1 MKAAVQYEVGKPLV
15 VDDVTLED
23 PQQNEIK
30 VKIVASGVCAS
41 DWHFIKGDMPVP
53 VPVVMGHEGAGI
65 VEKVGPGVTSVAP
78 GDHVLMMVA
87 FSCGK
92 CRYCVEGRPTRC
104 VENLPI
110 QMMASLPGGATRLR
124 KNGKPVNH
132 IFGLAAFAE
141 YAVVHE
147 RSVVKIRKDAPL
159 DKVCLMGCGIT
170 TGMGAAINTTK
181 MKAGETVVVYGCGG
195 VGLSAIMGA
204 KLAGAGKLIAVSR
217 SDRKL
222 AAAKQFGA
230 DYVIKSGVEDPV
242 AKVKELTGGM
252 GADYAIEA
260 VGKGEVMM
268 QAFGSIHAG
277 GKCVIAGMAPLT
289 EILTIMP
296 FEFLLGKTIVGT
308 VQGDIVAPIE
318 IPRYVDMYMDG
329 KLPLDKMITNVYKLS
344 QINEAFAALDK
355 SEVIRSVINI
365 S

>member
-1 MKAAVQYEVGKPLV
+1 MKAAVQYETGKPMV

-23 PQQNEIK
+23 PQQNEVR
-30 VKIVASGVCAS
+30 VKIVASGVCAT
-41 DWHFIKGDMPVP
+41 DWHFIKGDMPAP
-53 VPVVMGHEGAGI
+53 MPVVMGHEGAGI

-147 RSVVKIRKDAPL
+147 RSLIKIRKDAPL
-159 DKVCLMGCGIT
+159 DKVCLMGCGTT
-170 TGMGAAINTTK
+170 TGLGAAINTTR

-222 AAAKQFGA
+222 DMAKQFGA
-230 DYVIKSGVEDPV
+230 DYVIKSGTVDPV
-242 AKVKELTGGM
+242 AKVKELTGG

-318 IPRYVDMYMDG
+318 VPRYIDMYMDG
-329 KLPLDKMITNVYKLS
+329 KLPLDKMITNTYKLS
-344 QINEAFAALDK
+344 QINEAFAALEK
-355 SEVIRSVINI
+355 SEVIRSVVKIA
-365 S
+365 